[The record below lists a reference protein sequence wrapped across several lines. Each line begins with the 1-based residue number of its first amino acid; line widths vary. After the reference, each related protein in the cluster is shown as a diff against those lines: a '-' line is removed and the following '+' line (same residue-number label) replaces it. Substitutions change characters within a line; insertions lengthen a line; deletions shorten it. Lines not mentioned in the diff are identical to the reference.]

1 MKLLRITP
9 TLKSTTTAYNQFSL
23 GFKDEIDQ
31 TIASLQKDEIPID
44 KKITFFHGDGSVFR
58 LFKLIRRNINQVD
71 YDVVHIHNS
80 ITGIIFI
87 MAIFPIKLS
96 LLNKTV
102 FTLHN
107 SWEVFKTRNQFLN
120 VIVMLLSKKVVTCG
134 KSSQQS
140 LPKIISYF
148 FGNKIQAITN
158 GFNNRRIDRIISNK
172 FARTHFDISSKIK
185 IVYVGALTDTKNQIA
200 LLRVL
205 NLVNIHAEIIFLGD
219 GANKQSLIDFSERVS
234 SSIKICFKGC
244 VSRDETIEHMLEA
257 DVFISVSK
265 GEGLPIAVLEAMY
278 CGCFLILSN
287 IPPHKEVSPP
297 LERCIYVDSANEK
310 EVINSLNYISQNIE
324 KLKGQRNISKDYSID
339 SFGLDI
345 MLKGYMEVYKS
356 FYLDNLNQ

>member
-87 MAIFPIKLS
+87 LAIFPFKLS

-140 LPKIISYF
+140 LPKLIRYF
-148 FGNKIQAITN
+148 FGNKTRSITN
-158 GFNNRRIDRIISNK
+158 GFNNSRIDRVTSNK
-172 FARTHFDISSKIK
+172 FAMTHFDVSSMIK
-185 IVYVGALTDTKNQIA
+185 IVYVGALTDIKNQIA

-205 NLVNIHAEIIFLGD
+205 NLVNIQAEIIFLGD
-219 GANKQSLIDFSERVS
+219 GINKQSLIDFSKKVS

-287 IPPHKEVSPP
+287 IPPHIEISPP
-297 LERCIYVDSANEK
+297 SERCIYVDSANEK

-324 KLKGQRNISKDYSID
+324 KLKGQRNVSKKYSID

-345 MLKGYMEVYKS
+345 MLKSYMEVYKS
-356 FYLDNLNQ
+356 LYMDDLNQ